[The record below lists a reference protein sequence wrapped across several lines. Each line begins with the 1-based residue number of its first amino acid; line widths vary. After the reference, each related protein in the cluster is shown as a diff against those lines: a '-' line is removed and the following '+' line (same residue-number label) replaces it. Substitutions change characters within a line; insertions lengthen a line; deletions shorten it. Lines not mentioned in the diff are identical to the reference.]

1 MTRALIAAAVLWLA
15 ATGADAA
22 EFRTL
27 ELYREGSWIRVE
39 SDIYL
44 EAPPGGVYRVLAD
57 YDDFERLSSV
67 FVDSR
72 MLEPIENGQGVV
84 YFRMRGCVLFFCR
97 EVELVERVV
106 VEPESRIEA
115 TIVPERSEMRRGW
128 ARWDIEPQGQGTL
141 VRYVAE
147 VEPEFWVPPLIG
159 PLVIRA
165 ALKSRGIRAA
175 RRLEALAAGRPIPP
189 ELAVERP

>member
-1 MTRALIAAAVLWLA
+1 MIRALAAAGLWLLA
-15 ATGADAA
+15 AGAGAA

-27 ELYREGSWIRVE
+27 ELIRQEQTFRVE
-39 SDIYL
+39 SDVYL
-44 EAPPGGVYRVLAD
+44 AAPPSGVYRVLSD

-72 MLEPIENGQGVV
+72 LLEPIEHGTGVV
-84 YFRMRGCVLFFCR
+84 FFHMKGCVLFFCR
-97 EVELVERVV
+97 EVRLIERID
-106 VEPESRIEA
+106 VEPETRIEV
-115 TIVPERSEMRRGW
+115 TIIPERSEMRRGW
-128 ARWDIEPQGQGTL
+128 ASWDIEPDGEGTL

-147 VEPEFWVPPLIG
+147 VEPEFWIPPLIG

-165 ALKSRGIRAA
+165 VLLTRGARAA

-189 ELAVERP
+189 ELVVRRP

>member
-1 MTRALIAAAVLWLA
+1 MIRALAAAGLWLLA
-15 ATGADAA
+15 AGAGAA

-27 ELYREGSWIRVE
+27 ELIRQEKTFRVE
-39 SDIYL
+39 SDVYL
-44 EAPPGGVYRVLAD
+44 AAPPSGVYRVLSD

-72 MLEPIENGQGVV
+72 MLEPIENGTGIV
-84 YFRMRGCVLFFCR
+84 FFHMKGCVLFFCR
-97 EVELVERVV
+97 EVQLIERID
-106 VEPESRIEA
+106 VEPETRIEV
-115 TIVPERSEMRRGW
+115 TIIPERSEMRRGW
-128 ARWDIEPQGQGTL
+128 ASWDIEPDGEGTL

-147 VEPEFWVPPLIG
+147 VEPEFWIPPLIG

-165 ALKSRGIRAA
+165 VLLTRGARAA

-189 ELAVERP
+189 ELVVRRP